1 MMRNAKAV
9 TAVFGSMLLVVA
21 LMAGSAVA
29 QSQSTD
35 STKDQTSQPA
45 QSSQQGQSSQQPSQP
60 AAPPQ
65 AAPDTGQQSGSRT
78 DMRSE
83 TRSERI
89 VETERTKFLGL
100 DPMFALI
107 VGAVLFIVVVLSI
120 VAMTRKT
127 STSATSVETRRSSM

>member
-1 MMRNAKAV
+1 
-9 TAVFGSMLLVVA
+9 MLLVVA

>member
-9 TAVFGSMLLVVA
+9 TAVFVSMLLVVA
-21 LMAGSAVA
+21 LMAGIAVA

-45 QSSQQGQSSQQPSQP
+45 QSSQQPSQP
-60 AAPPQ
+60 AAPQQ
-65 AAPDTGQQSGSRT
+65 AEQDNGQQSGSRT

-127 STSATSVETRRSSM
+127 SRSATSVETRR